1 VATTQ
6 PESIARA
13 VIKKIFKEIRYP
25 FIQNIDL
32 VSKVASTEMVDPNL
46 YTAALEYHIN
56 EKEYRGPASQL
67 KARKYAEIESYY
79 NYVVYIYINIVNF

>member
-1 VATTQ
+1 
-6 PESIARA
+6 
-13 VIKKIFKEIRYP
+13 
-25 FIQNIDL
+25 
-32 VSKVASTEMVDPNL
+32 MVDPNL